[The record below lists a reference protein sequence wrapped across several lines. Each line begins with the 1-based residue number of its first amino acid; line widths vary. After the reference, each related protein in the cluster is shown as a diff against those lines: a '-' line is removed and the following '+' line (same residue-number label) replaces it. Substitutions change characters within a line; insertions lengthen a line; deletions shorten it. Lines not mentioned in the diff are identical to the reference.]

1 MINDVLNES
10 GAQEDFR
17 PEEFEDEKTADELE
31 SEPLV
36 YEELDPESM
45 SDEELEDYYTQ
56 LIIDRKAD
64 YFEIVRKRR
73 KAAKGVIIRY
83 GDYIQTPSALLALL
97 AAFAI
102 FDAADNFIPGDCLEK
117 LRDLAV
123 DAAGKIAELAKDGL
137 LRLAHADASKLQ
149 EAARSALRSVALNKS
164 FTDYWRE
171 MAVDMIREY
180 DEETANMAEAI
191 LRAIPIAEVPQGIVP
206 AEAEGIIEGVG
217 GVPAEAGDEAGEVF
231 EDPLEL

>member
-17 PEEFEDEKTADELE
+17 PEE
-31 SEPLV
+31 
-36 YEELDPESM
+36 LDPENM
-45 SDEELEDYYTQ
+45 SDEELEAYYTQ

-64 YFEIVRKRR
+64 YLEIVRKRR
-73 KAAKGVIIRY
+73 EAAKGVIVRY

-97 AAFAI
+97 AAFAV

-117 LRDLAV
+117 LRELAA
-123 DAAGKIAELAKDGL
+123 DAAGKLAELTKDGL

-180 DEETANMAEAI
+180 DEETANMVEAI
-191 LRAIPIAEVPQGIVP
+191 LRAIPIAKAPAGIIL
-206 AEAEGIIEGVG
+206 AERGDEAEDILEGVG
-217 GVPAEAGDEAGEVF
+217 DVPAAAGDEAGEVF

>member
-36 YEELDPESM
+36 YEELDPENM
-45 SDEELEDYYTQ
+45 SEEELEAYYTQ

-149 EAARSALRSVALNKS
+149 EATRSALRSVALNKS

>member
-17 PEEFEDEKTADELE
+17 PEELDPENMSD
-31 SEPLV
+31 
-36 YEELDPESM
+36 EELDPENM
-45 SDEELEDYYTQ
+45 SDEELEAYYAQ

-73 KAAKGVIIRY
+73 KAAKGVIVRY

-97 AAFAI
+97 AAFAV

-117 LRDLAV
+117 LRELAV
-123 DAAGKIAELAKDGL
+123 DAADKIAKLTKDGL

-206 AEAEGIIEGVG
+206 AEASDEAEDILEGVG

-231 EDPLEL
+231 EDPLAL